1 MSMDERHAHLPEPVR
16 RVARALE
23 EKGLPAEI
31 RMFEQSTRTAQEA
44 ADAVGCAVGQIV
56 KSLVFV
62 AADEPFLALVSGE
75 NRVDVK
81 KLEKVL
87 GAPVRRA
94 TAEEVK
100 AASGFAIG
108 GVPPLGH
115 VSEMRVFVDETLLNY
130 EQVWA
135 AAGHPNTVFP
145 VDPRAL
151 TKATGGQVV
160 DLKEE

>member
-1 MSMDERHAHLPEPVR
+1 MRQQASSGAERAWSCYAGPTLFAHRSVLAGWDTFTPSR
-16 RVARALE
+16 WYTF
-23 EKGLPAEI
+23 GLS
-31 RMFEQSTRTAQEA
+31 F
-44 ADAVGCAVGQIV
+44 
-56 KSLVFV
+56 
-62 AADEPFLALVSGE
+62 
-75 NRVDVK
+75 
-81 KLEKVL
+81 
-87 GAPVRRA
+87 A

-135 AAGHPNTVFP
+135 AAGHPNSVFP

-151 TKATGGQVV
+151 TEATGGQVA
-160 DLKEE
+160 DLKEK